1 MELGR
6 APDAISLAA
15 IIGAVEGSKELKNCV
30 LGLGLCSEDNPCA
43 LHEEWL
49 PLRTAIHNFLE
60 KTTLADLVHV
70 AERRSRQKEPQ
81 LARPNYVETE
91 TGDAPERERL

>member
-6 APDAISLAA
+6 APKAISLAA
-15 IIGAVEGSKELKNCV
+15 VVRAVEGLKELEDCV
-30 LGLGLCSEDNPCA
+30 LGLGMCSEDHPCA

-60 KTTLADLVHV
+60 KTTLADLVDV
-70 AERRSRQKEPQ
+70 MQRRSAGPNLGFVEQTRGVPE
-81 LARPNYVETE
+81 AR
-91 TGDAPERERL
+91 DAFERKRL